1 MVFLAFLGLLWIGF
15 PNGVAAQGSAP
26 VLVAAGDGSAPE
38 PLLLTR
44 LAVDARIVGM
54 VAETRM
60 TMTFRNPH
68 DRQLSG
74 DLYFPLPE
82 GAMVSGY
89 ALDINGAMVDGVVV
103 EKEKAR
109 RTFETLSR
117 KRIDPGIVE
126 WVKGNQF
133 KTRVFPIPA
142 NGQRTIM
149 VRYLS
154 ELFPQGGAA
163 LYQLPLG
170 FSVKIQAVSLRVEVA
185 GADVAPK
192 VRSGGPANF
201 AFKEWQRNLVAE
213 TKLHD
218 ASLPQDLVIEVPDAG
233 SPRVVVEKCPGG
245 ETYFLVSAS
254 PGEIAVPG
262 TDKPAVPGR
271 VVVLWDA
278 SGSRAKN
285 DHQREFEFI
294 QAYFDRFRGARIAV
308 ELIIFRNECEPPRK
322 MQLQN
327 TDAGELLAM
336 LDRVD
341 YDGGTSI
348 GCLTAAG
355 NGARPDLYLLF
366 SDGISNFADEEPA
379 KFNAPLYVFSGAGQ
393 ANHPFL
399 HYLAESNDGRLFNL
413 AQVTAAEAARAV
425 GRPPLRFSGC
435 EADAGLVRD
444 TFPRAS
450 RAVGTRFALAGKLV
464 ADEADIVL
472 DFSRGGAMAKKVRFH
487 VSRAAAAEGELLRTF
502 WAQKKIEE
510 LMIFS
515 RRNEKE
521 LVETGKAYGLV
532 TPGTSLIVLDSLDQ
546 YVEHRIPPPKSL
558 PEMRRLYFERVEQA
572 DSQRKRFE
580 KDRLETVL
588 RLWAQ
593 RLEWWRTD
601 FSRIPE
607 AKKEALPPP
616 AAPAVQAPPPV
627 QAPPVRRPPPVSR
640 SDVSMGGRGNAGIL
654 GKVVLADH
662 SPIPGVRISLKD
674 QGGALADVVSDV
686 EGRFW
691 FRHVPPGLYGLQA
704 ELEGFRTVHF
714 ENLRLRSRKT
724 MALTIPMATAAIREE
739 ITVSGRVASV
749 DVRSTAVAARVEEEF
764 AVDGMDAEAG
774 GVEGGVEGGVVGG
787 VLGGVE
793 GGAPG
798 VSAPAPGKSS
808 EPAIAIQPWNP
819 QTPYIQALKEAANGA
834 EYAAYIQQR
843 QAHGSSPGFYLD
855 CADFFLQRKES
866 ALGLRILSNIAEMDL
881 EEPSLLRILGYRL
894 RQLGFLDLSARV
906 FEEVLKLRP
915 EEPQSHRDL
924 ALVLAEQKKYERAI
938 QLLNHVVMNDWERFA
953 EIELIALDELNDVL
967 AEARAAGMTEFN
979 VSPRLVQLMDVDI
992 RIVMTWDSDMTD
1004 IDLWVTEPTEEKAF
1018 YSHNR
1023 TSIGGLVSRDFT
1035 EGYGPEVYLI
1045 RNARHGTYK
1054 IEANYYGNR
1063 SNRLIGPVTVQVDVF
1078 THWGRPD
1085 EKKRS
1090 LTLRLNEAKEV
1101 AAIGEIE
1108 F

>member
-1 MVFLAFLGLLWIGF
+1 MSPFLVSVLHDQQRLQGVTMKKQTSSTVFMAFLGLIWIAF
-15 PNGVAAQGSAP
+15 PGGMAAQGSAP
-26 VLVAAGDGSAPE
+26 VLVAAGDGGNPE
-38 PLLLTR
+38 PLLLTG

-89 ALDINGAMVDGVVV
+89 ALDITGPMVDGVVV

-117 KRIDPGIVE
+117 QRIDPGIVE

-154 ELFPQGGAA
+154 ELFPQGGAV

-170 FSVKIQAVSLRVEVA
+170 FSVKIKAVSLRVEVA
-185 GADVAPK
+185 GADVAPRI
-192 VRSGGPANF
+192 RSGGPANF
-201 AFKEWQRNLVAE
+201 AFKRWQRNLVAE
-213 TKLHD
+213 TKLND
-218 ASLPQDLVIEVPDAG
+218 VSLPRDLVIEVPDAG
-233 SPRVVVEKCPGG
+233 SPRVAVEKDGNG
-245 ETYFLVSAS
+245 ETYFLVSAF
-254 PGEIAVPG
+254 PGEIAVAG
-262 TDKPAVPGR
+262 ADKSAAPGR

-278 SGSRAKN
+278 SGSRAKG

-294 QAYFDRFRGARIAV
+294 KAYFARFRGETIAV
-308 ELIIFRNECEPPRK
+308 ELVIFRNESEPPMK
-322 MQLQN
+322 MQLRN
-327 TDAGELLAM
+327 GDAGELLAM
-336 LDRVD
+336 LGRVD

-348 GCLTAAG
+348 GCLAAAG

-366 SDGISNFADEEPA
+366 SDGISNFVDDDPA
-379 KFNAPLYVFSGAGQ
+379 KFNAPLYVFCSASQ
-393 ANHPFL
+393 ADHPFL
-399 HYLAESNDGRLFNL
+399 HYLAENNDGRFFNL

-425 GRPPLRFSGC
+425 GSPPLRFSGC
-435 EADAGLVRD
+435 ETGADLVRD
-444 TFPRAS
+444 TFPRSS
-450 RAVGTRFALAGKLV
+450 RAVGTRFLLAGKLV
-464 ADEADIVL
+464 AEMADLVL
-472 DFSRGGAMAKKVRFH
+472 DFSRGGKLEKKFRFR

-521 LVETGKAYGLV
+521 LVETGKTFGLV

-580 KDRLETVL
+580 KDRLETVFS
-588 RLWAQ
+588 LWAQ
-593 RLEWWRTD
+593 RLDWWRTD
-601 FSRIPE
+601 FSKLSESKRGN
-607 AKKEALPPP
+607 P
-616 AAPAVQAPPPV
+616 AGPRPGGGPADARLGDRGDAAVQ
-627 QAPPVRRPPPVSR
+627 
-640 SDVSMGGRGNAGIL
+640 GT
-654 GKVVLADH
+654 VLMDDG
-662 SPIPGVRISLKD
+662 STVPGVSLTLKGAEITQVTVFSD
-674 QGGALADVVSDV
+674 EDGGF
-686 EGRFW
+686 RFS
-691 FRHVPPGLYGLQA
+691 HVPPGAYELLA
-704 ELEGFRTVHF
+704 ELEGFQAVHF
-714 ENLRLRSRKT
+714 RGLRVRRGRVT
-724 MALTIPMATAAIREE
+724 ERNVVMRTAAIMEQV
-739 ITVSGRVASV
+739 TVASG
-749 DVRSTAVAARVEEEF
+749 DGEEW
-764 AVDGMDAEAG
+764 AGDGVSG

-798 VSAPAPGKSS
+798 ASASAPGKAS

-819 QTPYIQALKEAANGA
+819 QTSYIQALKEAAHGA
-834 EYAAYIQQR
+834 EYAVYIKQR
-843 QAHGSSPGFYLD
+843 DVHGSSPGFYLD
-855 CADFFLQRKES
+855 CADFFFQRKES
-866 ALGLRILSNIAEMDL
+866 ALGLRILSNIAEMEL

-894 RQLGFLDLSARV
+894 RQLGFLELSARV
-906 FEEVLKLRP
+906 LEEVLKLRP

-924 ALVLAEQKKYERAI
+924 ALVLAEQKKFERSI
-938 QLLNHVVMNDWERFA
+938 QLLNHVVMNEWERFA
-953 EIELIALDELNDVL
+953 EIELIALDELNHVL
-967 AEARAAGMTEFN
+967 AEARAAGMTEFS
-979 VSPRLVQLMDVDI
+979 VSPRLVQLMDLDI

-1004 IDLWVTEPTEEKAF
+1004 IDLWVTEPTGEKAF

-1023 TSIGGLVSRDFT
+1023 TSSGGLVSRDFT

-1045 RNARHGTYK
+1045 RKARPGTYK
-1054 IEANYYGNR
+1054 IEANYYGSR

-1078 THWGRPD
+1078 THWGRPN
-1085 EKKRS
+1085 ERKKS
-1090 LTLRLNEAKEV
+1090 LTLRLDQAKDV
-1101 AAIGEIE
+1101 VAIGEIE

>member
-1 MVFLAFLGLLWIGF
+1 MKRQTSSVVFLVFLGVFWIGL
-15 PNGVAAQGSAP
+15 PSGMAAQGSAP
-26 VLVAAGDGSAPE
+26 VLVTAGEGSSPE

-89 ALDINGAMVDGVVV
+89 ALDINGVMVDGVVV

-117 KRIDPGIVE
+117 QRIDPGIVE

-154 ELFPQGGAA
+154 ELFPQGSAV

-170 FSVKIQAVSLRVEVA
+170 FSVKIKEVSLRVEVA
-185 GADVAPK
+185 GADVAPRI
-192 VRSGGPANF
+192 RSGGPANF
-201 AFKEWQRNLVAE
+201 AFKKWQRNLVAE
-213 TKLHD
+213 AKLND

-233 SPRVVVEKCPGG
+233 SPRVAVEKDAEG
-245 ETYFLVSAS
+245 ETYFLVSALT
-254 PGEIAVPG
+254 GEIAVAG
-262 TDKPAVPGR
+262 ADKPAAPGR
-271 VVVLWDA
+271 VVVFWDA

-285 DHQREFEFI
+285 DHQREFEFMK
-294 QAYFDRFRGARIAV
+294 AYFARFRGEAIAV
-308 ELIIFRNECEPPRK
+308 ELIIFRNESEPAKK
-322 MQLQN
+322 MRLQDG
-327 TDAGELLAM
+327 DAGELLAM
-336 LDRVD
+336 LGRVD

-348 GCLTAAG
+348 GCLAAAG

-366 SDGISNFADEEPA
+366 SDGISSFADEDPG
-379 KFNAPLYVFSGAGQ
+379 KFNAPLYVFSSSSQ
-393 ANHPFL
+393 ADYPFL

-413 AQVTAAEAARAV
+413 AQVTAAEAARAI
-425 GRPPLRFSGC
+425 GRSPLRFSGC
-435 EADAGLVRD
+435 AAGADLVREP
-444 TFPRAS
+444 FPRTS
-450 RAVGTRFALAGKLV
+450 RAVGARFLLAGKLV
-464 ADEADIVL
+464 AEEADIVL
-472 DFSRGGAMAKKVRFH
+472 DFSRGGRKEKQVRFR

-521 LVETGKAYGLV
+521 LVETGKTYGLV
-532 TPGTSLIVLDSLDQ
+532 TPGTSLIVLDSLGQ

-572 DSQRKRFE
+572 DPQRKRFE
-580 KDRLETVL
+580 KDRLETIL

-593 RLEWWRTD
+593 RLEWWRAD
-601 FSRIPE
+601 FSKLPE
-607 AKKEALPPP
+607 SKKENPGPRP
-616 AAPAVQAPPPV
+616 GNAPAHA
-627 QAPPVRRPPPVSR
+627 RLG
-640 SDVSMGGRGNAGIL
+640 DRGNAAIRGR
-654 GKVVLADH
+654 VLMEDGL
-662 SPIPGVRISLKD
+662 PVPGVSLTLK
-674 QGGALADVVSDV
+674 GAEIAQVTVFSD
-686 EGRFW
+686 EDGRFR
-691 FRHVPPGLYGLQA
+691 FSHVPPGAYELLA
-704 ELEGFRTVHF
+704 ELEGFQAVHF
-714 ENLRLRSRKT
+714 RGLRVRRERVT
-724 MALTIPMATAAIREE
+724 ERNVVMRTAAIMEMV
-739 ITVSGRVASV
+739 TVASG
-749 DVRSTAVAARVEEEF
+749 DGGEWAA
-764 AVDGMDAEAG
+764 DGVSG

-793 GGAPG
+793 AAAPVIDTTRRQGRGA
-798 VSAPAPGKSS
+798 
-808 EPAIAIQPWNP
+808 EPAISIQAWNP
-819 QTPYIQALKEAANGA
+819 QTPYLQALKEAAAGA
-834 EYAAYIQQR
+834 EYAVYLKQK

-855 CADFFLQRKES
+855 CADFFFQRKES
-866 ALGLRILSNIAEMDL
+866 ALGLRILSNIAEMEL

-894 RQLGFLDLSARV
+894 RQLGFLELSAWV
-906 FEEVLKLRP
+906 FEEVLKRRP

-924 ALVLAEQKKYERAI
+924 ALVLAEQKKFARSI
-938 QLLNHVVMNDWERFA
+938 QLLNHVVMNEWERFA
-953 EIELIALDELNDVL
+953 EIELIALDELNNVL
-967 AEARAAGMTEFN
+967 AKARAAGMTEFN
-979 VSPRLVQLMDVDI
+979 VSPRLVQLMDLDI

-1004 IDLWVTEPTEEKAF
+1004 IDLWVTEPTEEKAY

-1035 EGYGPEVYLI
+1035 DGYGPEVYLI

-1063 SNRLIGPVTVQVDVF
+1063 TNRLIGPVTVQVDVF

-1090 LTLRLNEAKEV
+1090 LTLRLNEAQEV